1 MERPMSTVVLPS
13 VYVAGVGMTPTGK
26 FLDRSIKQL
35 TADAVNA
42 ALADAGLATAD
53 IQAAYFS
60 NATQG
65 VLEGQTMVR
74 GQIALRPL
82 GIEGIP
88 VYNLENACA
97 SASSAFN
104 LAVQAVRSGEVE
116 VALAIGAEKMFC
128 ADKAKMFSVFDGA
141 WDLQNIEG
149 NKTTLLA
156 MGSGIEPPE
165 GSTSKAPYSLFMDIY
180 AAFGRFHMREF
191 GTTQRQFAAVAA
203 KNHGHS
209 AHNPL
214 AQYRNTYTIEQVL
227 DAPPITYPLT
237 LPMCAPISDGA
248 AAAVVCSEA
257 ALARLADRRRAVRV
271 LASVVATG
279 TTRKPEDVGQ
289 HITVKASK
297 LAYER
302 AGVGPQEISVA
313 EVHDATAIGEIVQS
327 ENLGFCEFGAGGALA
342 ESGATTIG
350 GRIPINTS
358 GGLESK
364 GHPIGAT
371 GIGQL
376 HELVTQLRG
385 EAGAR
390 QVQGARLAM
399 AENGG
404 GLYGIEEAV
413 CAITILGR

>member
-1 MERPMSTVVLPS
+1 MSTALPPA
-13 VYVAGVGMTPTGK
+13 YIAGVGMTPTGK

-42 ALADAGLATAD
+42 ALADAGLAVAD

-116 VALAIGAEKMFC
+116 VALAVGAEKMFC
-128 ADKAKMFSVFDGA
+128 TDKAKMFSVFDGA
-141 WDLQNIEG
+141 WDLQDIEA

-156 MGSGIEPPE
+156 MGRGIEPPE

-214 AQYRNTYTIEQVL
+214 AQYRNTYTVEQVL
-227 DAPPITYPLT
+227 AAPPITYPLT

-248 AAAVVCSEA
+248 AAAIVCSES

-279 TTRKPEDVGQ
+279 STRRPEDVGR
-289 HITVKASK
+289 HITVKASR

-302 AGVGPQEISVA
+302 AGVGPQDISVA

-385 EAGAR
+385 EAGSR
-390 QVQGARLAM
+390 QVQEARLAM

>member
-1 MERPMSTVVLPS
+1 MNASNQPS
-13 VYVAGVGMTPTGK
+13 AFVAGIGMTPTGK

-35 TADAVNA
+35 TADAVTA
-42 ALADAGLATAD
+42 ALADAGLAVGD

-60 NATQG
+60 NTTQG

-88 VYNLENACA
+88 VFNLENACA
-97 SASSAFN
+97 SGSSAFN
-104 LAVQAVRSGEVE
+104 LAVQAVRAGEVD

-128 ADKAKMFSVFDGA
+128 TDKAKMFSVFDGA
-141 WDLQNIEG
+141 WDLQSVEA
-149 NKTTLLA
+149 NKRILLA
-156 MGSGIEPPE
+156 MGEGVIPPE
-165 GSTSKAPYSLFMDIY
+165 GSTSKSPYSLFMDIY

-214 AQYRNTYTIEQVL
+214 AQYRNTYTVDEIL
-227 DAPPITYPLT
+227 AAPPITYPLT

-248 AAAVVCSEA
+248 AAVIVCSEA
-257 ALARLADRRRAVRV
+257 ALARLAHRRRAIRV

-279 TTRKPEDVGQ
+279 STRRPEDVGQ
-289 HITVKASK
+289 HITVKAAK

-302 AGVGPQEISVA
+302 AGVAPKDISVA

-342 ESGATTIG
+342 ESGATTLG

-385 EAGAR
+385 EAGPR
-390 QVQGARLAM
+390 QVQGARLAI

-413 CAITILGR
+413 CAITILGH

>member
-1 MERPMSTVVLPS
+1 MSHTQPE
-13 VYVAGVGMTPTGK
+13 VYIAGIGMTPSGK

-42 ALADAGLATAD
+42 ALADAGLGLAD
-53 IQAAYFS
+53 IQSAFFS

-74 GQIALRPL
+74 GQIALRAM
-82 GIEGIP
+82 GIESIP

-104 LAVQAVRSGEVE
+104 LAVQYVRSGEGDI
-116 VALAIGAEKMFC
+116 ALAVGAEKMFC
-128 ADKAKMFSVFDGA
+128 TDKARMFSVFDGA
-141 WDLQNIEG
+141 WDLSTIEA
-149 NKTTLLA
+149 NKRDLLA
-156 MGSGIEPPE
+156 LGEGIAPPA

-191 GTTQRQFAAVAA
+191 GSTQRQFAAVSA

-209 AHNPL
+209 VHNPL
-214 AQYRNTYTIEQVL
+214 AQYRNAYTVDEVL
-227 DAPPITYPLT
+227 AAPPITYPLT

-248 AAAVVCSEA
+248 AAALVCSKA
-257 ALARLADRRRAVRV
+257 TLARLANRQRAIRV
-271 LASVVATG
+271 LASVVGTG
-279 TTRKPEDVGQ
+279 STRRPQDVGQ
-289 HITVKASK
+289 HVTVKASK

-302 AGVGPQEISVA
+302 AGVGPQDISLA
-313 EVHDATAIGEIVQS
+313 EVHDATAIGEVVQS

-342 ESGATTIG
+342 ESGATTFG

-371 GIGQL
+371 GLGQL

-390 QVQGARLAM
+390 QVQGARLAI

-404 GLYGIEEAV
+404 GIFGIEEAV

>member
-1 MERPMSTVVLPS
+1 MSSTALPP

-35 TADAVNA
+35 TADAVRG
-42 ALADAGLATAD
+42 ALADAGLAVAD
-53 IQAAYFS
+53 VQAAYFS

-82 GIEGIP
+82 GFEGIP

-104 LAVQAVRSGEVE
+104 LAVQAVRAGEVE
-116 VALAIGAEKMFC
+116 VALAVGAEKMFC

-141 WDLQNIEG
+141 WDLQDIDG
-149 NKTTLLA
+149 NKSTLLA
-156 MGSGIEPPE
+156 MGRGVEPPE

-209 AHNPL
+209 ALNPL
-214 AQYRNTYTIEQVL
+214 AQYRNAYTVDEIL
-227 DAPPITYPLT
+227 AAPPITYPLT

-248 AAAVVCSEA
+248 AAAIVCSQA
-257 ALARLADRRRAVRV
+257 ALARLADRRRAIRV
-271 LASVVATG
+271 LASVVGTG
-279 TTRKPEDVGQ
+279 STRKPEDVGR
-289 HITVKASK
+289 HVTVKASK

-302 AGVGPQEISVA
+302 AGVGPQDISLA

-371 GIGQL
+371 GLGQL

-385 EAGAR
+385 AAGAR
-390 QVQGARLAM
+390 QVKGARLAI

>member
-257 ALARLADRRRAVRV
+257 ALSRLADRRRAVRV

>member
-1 MERPMSTVVLPS
+1 MPVITAALPPA
-13 VYVAGVGMTPTGK
+13 YVAGVGMTPTGK

-42 ALADAGLATAD
+42 ALADAGLAVAD

-116 VALAIGAEKMFC
+116 VALAVGAEKMFC
-128 ADKAKMFSVFDGA
+128 TDKAKMFSVFDGA
-141 WDLQNIEG
+141 WDLQDIEA

-156 MGSGIEPPE
+156 MGRGIEPPE

-214 AQYRNTYTIEQVL
+214 AQYRNTYTVEQVL
-227 DAPPITYPLT
+227 AAPPITYPLT

-248 AAAVVCSEA
+248 AAAIVCSES

-279 TTRKPEDVGQ
+279 STRRPEDVGR
-289 HITVKASK
+289 HITVKASR

-302 AGVGPQEISVA
+302 AGVGPQDISVA

-385 EAGAR
+385 EAGSR
-390 QVQGARLAM
+390 QVQEARLAM

>member
-1 MERPMSTVVLPS
+1 MSTAHPPA
-13 VYVAGVGMTPTGK
+13 YVAGVGMTPTGK

-35 TADAVNA
+35 TADAVSA
-42 ALADAGLATAD
+42 ALADAGLAVAD
-53 IQAAYFS
+53 IQAAFFS

-116 VALAIGAEKMFC
+116 VALAVGAEKMFC
-128 ADKAKMFSVFDGA
+128 TDKAKMFSVFDGA
-141 WDLQNIEG
+141 WDLQDIEA

-156 MGSGIEPPE
+156 MGRGIEPPE

-214 AQYRNTYTIEQVL
+214 AQYRNTYTVEQVL
-227 DAPPITYPLT
+227 AAPPITYPLT

-248 AAAVVCSEA
+248 AAAVVCSES

-279 TTRKPEDVGQ
+279 TTRKPEDVGG
-289 HITVKASK
+289 HITAKASK

-302 AGVGPQEISVA
+302 AGVGPQDISVA

-342 ESGATTIG
+342 ESGATMVG

-385 EAGAR
+385 EAGTR

>member
-1 MERPMSTVVLPS
+1 MSTAHPPA
-13 VYVAGVGMTPTGK
+13 YIAGVGMTPTGK

-42 ALADAGLATAD
+42 ALADAGLAVAD

-116 VALAIGAEKMFC
+116 VALAVGAEKMFC
-128 ADKAKMFSVFDGA
+128 TDKAKMFSVFDGA
-141 WDLQNIEG
+141 WDLQDIEA

-156 MGSGIEPPE
+156 MGRGIEPPE

-214 AQYRNTYTIEQVL
+214 AQYRNTYTVEQVL
-227 DAPPITYPLT
+227 AAPPITYPLT

-248 AAAVVCSEA
+248 AAAIVCSES

-279 TTRKPEDVGQ
+279 STRKPEDVGQ
-289 HITVKASK
+289 HVTVKASK

-302 AGVGPQEISVA
+302 ASVAPQDISVA

-385 EAGAR
+385 EAGSR

-413 CAITILGR
+413 CSITILGR

>member
-1 MERPMSTVVLPS
+1 MERPLTATSLPPA
-13 VYVAGVGMTPTGK
+13 YVAGIGMTPTGK

-42 ALADAGLATAD
+42 ALADAGLAVAD

-104 LAVQAVRSGEVE
+104 LAVQAVRSGEVD
-116 VALAIGAEKMFC
+116 VALAVGAEKMFC
-128 ADKAKMFSVFDGA
+128 TDKARMFSVFDGA
-141 WDLQNIEG
+141 WDLQDVEG

-156 MGSGIEPPE
+156 MGRGIAPPE

-214 AQYRNTYTIEQVL
+214 AQYRNTYTVEQVL
-227 DAPPITYPLT
+227 GAPPITYPLT

-248 AAAVVCSEA
+248 AAAIVCSEA
-257 ALARLADRRRAVRV
+257 ALARLADRRRAMRV

-289 HITVKASK
+289 HITAKAAK

-302 AGVGPQEISVA
+302 AGVAPQDISVA

>member
-1 MERPMSTVVLPS
+1 MSTAHPS

-42 ALADAGLATAD
+42 ALADAGLAVAD

-116 VALAIGAEKMFC
+116 VALAVGAEKMFC
-128 ADKAKMFSVFDGA
+128 TDKAKMFSVFDGA
-141 WDLQNIEG
+141 WDLQDIEA

-156 MGSGIEPPE
+156 MGRGIEPPE

-214 AQYRNTYTIEQVL
+214 AQYRNTYTVEQVL
-227 DAPPITYPLT
+227 AAPPITYPLT

-248 AAAVVCSEA
+248 AAAIVCSES

-279 TTRKPEDVGQ
+279 STRRPEDVGR
-289 HITVKASK
+289 HITVKASR

-302 AGVGPQEISVA
+302 AGVGPQDISVA

-385 EAGAR
+385 EAGSR
-390 QVQGARLAM
+390 QVQEARLAM

>member
-1 MERPMSTVVLPS
+1 MSTVVLPS

-42 ALADAGLATAD
+42 ALADAGLAVAD

-116 VALAIGAEKMFC
+116 VALAVGAEKMFC
-128 ADKAKMFSVFDGA
+128 TDKAKMFSVFDGA
-141 WDLQNIEG
+141 WDLQDIEA

-156 MGSGIEPPE
+156 MGRGIEPPE

-214 AQYRNTYTIEQVL
+214 AQYRNTYTVEQVL
-227 DAPPITYPLT
+227 AAPPITYPLT

-248 AAAVVCSEA
+248 AAAIVCSES

-279 TTRKPEDVGQ
+279 TTRKPEDVGG
-289 HITVKASK
+289 HITAKASK

-302 AGVGPQEISVA
+302 AGVGPQDISVA

-342 ESGATTIG
+342 ESGATTVG

>member
-1 MERPMSTVVLPS
+1 MSTVVLPS

-279 TTRKPEDVGQ
+279 STRKPEDVGQ

>member
-1 MERPMSTVVLPS
+1 MERPLSTAALPP
-13 VYVAGVGMTPTGK
+13 VYVAGIGMTPTGK

-35 TADAVNA
+35 TADAVTA
-42 ALADAGLATAD
+42 TLADAGLTIAD

-104 LAVQAVRSGEVE
+104 LAVQAVRAGEVE
-116 VALAIGAEKMFC
+116 VALAVGAEKMFC
-128 ADKAKMFSVFDGA
+128 TDKAKMFSVFDGA
-141 WDLQNIEG
+141 WDLQDVEG

-156 MGSGIEPPE
+156 MGRGVEPPE

-214 AQYRNTYTIEQVL
+214 AQYRNTYTVEQVL
-227 DAPPITYPLT
+227 AAAPITYPLT

-248 AAAVVCSEA
+248 AAVIVCSEA
-257 ALARLADRRRAVRV
+257 ALARLADRRRAIRV

-279 TTRKPEDVGQ
+279 STRKPEDVGQ
-289 HITVKASK
+289 HVTVKASK

-302 AGVGPQEISVA
+302 AGVGPQDISVA

-342 ESGATTIG
+342 ESGATTVG

-371 GIGQL
+371 GIGRDLKRPNLQP
-376 HELVTQLRG
+376 G
-385 EAGAR
+385 
-390 QVQGARLAM
+390 
-399 AENGG
+399 
-404 GLYGIEEAV
+404 
-413 CAITILGR
+413 